1 MAVENAAE
9 PASHQT
15 SAAPG
20 APAAAPG
27 RVHASGP
34 GPAAAKEP
42 SVPPPPMRLPP
53 EEEEQDRAL
62 MLAGLEERGEL
73 PERLLEPTV
82 DEEEDVNE
90 FYARNAKA
98 AKKRVRSMLSSVI

>member
-1 MAVENAAE
+1 
-9 PASHQT
+9 
-15 SAAPG
+15 
-20 APAAAPG
+20 
-27 RVHASGP
+27 
-34 GPAAAKEP
+34 
-42 SVPPPPMRLPP
+42 MRLPP
-53 EEEEQDRAL
+53 EEEEHDRAL

-98 AKKRVRSMLSSVI
+98 AKKRVRSMLSSAV